1 MLDSHKMN
9 TPDFNSA
16 ILLIHCKDRPGI
28 VVSITDFIFNN
39 GGNILNLDQH
49 VDSEHQRFFMRVE
62 WDLQKF
68 TLALENI
75 GKEFESSVATRF
87 GMQWQLHFSS
97 DEPRMAVFVSKL
109 PHCFYDILSRY
120 EAGEWQV
127 DIPLIISNHND
138 MAAVAERF
146 GIDYFHLPINKDN
159 KQEQEAKQLELLK
172 SYKIDFIVLARYM
185 QILSESFIAQ
195 YPQRIINIH
204 HSFLPA
210 FPGGR
215 PYHSAYERGVK
226 IIGAT
231 SHYVTAELDAGPI
244 IEQDVVHVSHKD
256 TVDDMV
262 RKGQDLEKIV
272 LARAIWHQLN
282 HNLLVCENRTVV
294 FD

>member
-1 MLDSHKMN
+1 MN
-9 TPDFNSA
+9 NLSNKSA
-16 ILLIHCKDRPGI
+16 ILLIHCKDQPGI

-49 VDSEHQRFFMRVE
+49 VDTEQQKFFMRVE

-68 TLALENI
+68 TLAVNNI
-75 GKEFESSVATRF
+75 GKEFDTVVATRF
-87 GMQWQLHFSS
+87 GMQWQLHFST
-97 DEPRMAVFVSKL
+97 DEPRMAVLVSKL
-109 PHCFYDILSRY
+109 PHCFYDVLSRY

-127 DIPLIISNHND
+127 NIPLIISNHND
-138 MAAVAERF
+138 MAAVAERY
-146 GIDYFHLPINKDN
+146 GIDYYYLPVNRDT
-159 KQEQEAKQLELLK
+159 KQIQEKKQLELLEN
-172 SYKIDFIVLARYM
+172 YNIDFIVLARYM
-185 QILSESFIAQ
+185 QILSERFIEY

-215 PYHSAYERGVK
+215 PYHSAYARGVK

-231 SHYVTAELDAGPI
+231 SHYVTADLDAGPI

-262 RKGQDLEKIV
+262 RKGRDLEKVV

-294 FD
+294 FK